1 LADGIVHFGDAATYF
16 VTETFLNEVGGT
28 VASMVT
34 IPVSAGMKAI
44 GLEEEGKAMKK
55 FVEDELKNMS
65 ECLDQVMTE
74 QIDLYATLV
83 RDPEEWVKEIEQK
96 PWLLVNF
103 AMPTSTTGYQKFN
116 VYSEQKI

>member
-1 LADGIVHFGDAATYF
+1 
-16 VTETFLNEVGGT
+16 
-28 VASMVT
+28 MVT

-83 RDPEEWVKEIEQK
+83 RDPEEWVQQIEQK

-103 AMPTSTTGYQKFN
+103 AMPTSTTGYQTFN
-116 VYSEQKI
+116 VYSEQKIQEYFNVGYKDFSLPSGWITDL

>member
-83 RDPEEWVKEIEQK
+83 RDPEEWVQ
-96 PWLLVNF
+96 
-103 AMPTSTTGYQKFN
+103 
-116 VYSEQKI
+116 